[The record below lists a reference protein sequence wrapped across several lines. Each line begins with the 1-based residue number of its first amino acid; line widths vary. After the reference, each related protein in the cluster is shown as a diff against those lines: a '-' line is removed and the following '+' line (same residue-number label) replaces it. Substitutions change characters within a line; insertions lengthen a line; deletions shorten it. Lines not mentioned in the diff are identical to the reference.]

1 MKKQASLNFHSD
13 IYLSLKNHMPVIIS
27 WSKLCKPIQSSVG
40 RSRTEFVDKS
50 LSRVLSFRVYL
61 YDIRRRGSKKLQKK
75 KKNSQTLHGLA
86 AIWTQ
91 TKWRRNIR
99 KVQNFFLGNIC
110 SLKKKLHK
118 INSVSHPLFFFF

>member
-1 MKKQASLNFHSD
+1 MKKHASLNFHSD

-75 KKNSQTLHGLA
+75 KKFPNPTWSCSNMDTNKMEEKYQKGTE
-86 AIWTQ
+86 
-91 TKWRRNIR
+91 
-99 KVQNFFLGNIC
+99 FFSWKHLLI
-110 SLKKKLHK
+110 KKK
-118 INSVSHPLFFFF
+118 IAQDQ